1 MSSLCAD
8 RAPFTRE
15 GPHALVL
22 LEGAYPSI
30 LELHLIPEFTH
41 FRTVASNLTFQVSDL
56 HLKSVYVLKFVL
68 ADVSQGEFSQPDGT
82 LLHPLEERV
91 HESKESRAL
100 LDACVPILP
109 VVHPI
114 IEEATKCF
122 LPQILFSA
130 LVLGGLSDAESKDHS
145 SNCLPQFLNRSL
157 PSLEIP

>member
-22 LEGAYPSI
+22 LKGADPSV
-30 LELHLIPEFTH
+30 LEFHLIPEFTH
-41 FRTVASNLTFQVSDL
+41 FRAVTSNLAFQVSDL
-56 HLKSVYVLKFVL
+56 HLKSVYVLKFVF

-91 HESKESRAL
+91 HETKESWAL

-114 IEEATKCF
+114 IEEAAKSF
-122 LPQILFSA
+122 LPQILFSP
-130 LVLGGLSDAESKDHS
+130 LVLRGLPDSESKDHS
-145 SNCLPQFLNRSL
+145 SD
-157 PSLEIP
+157 